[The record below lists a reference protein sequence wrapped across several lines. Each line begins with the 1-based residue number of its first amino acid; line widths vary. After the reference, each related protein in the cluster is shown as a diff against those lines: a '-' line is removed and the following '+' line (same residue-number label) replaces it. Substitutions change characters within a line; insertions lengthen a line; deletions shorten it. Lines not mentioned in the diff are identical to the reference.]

1 MSARDQFRAAIAAA
15 GLTAP
20 DTITPYR
27 GKIERFSSNGKKS
40 DDSGWYY
47 FHDDDRPYGE
57 FGDYRTGLRQEWKA
71 DRPATPPSAEERQR
85 WADQKRQREEAA
97 AREREQAA
105 NQAADLW
112 SRAQPC
118 NGHPYLQR
126 KQINGTGARELDGVI
141 LVPMRHGPGSLVG
154 LQRIYQD
161 GDKKFLHGTPSAGA
175 YAVIGKPTR
184 TGPIVICE
192 GYATSESVHLATG
205 MCVVVAFNAGNL
217 EAVARKIRQAMPEA
231 ALIIGADDDKG
242 TEERTGTNPG
252 IEAATKAALAVGGT
266 LVRPLWLGE
275 RGAGTDFNDLAVDEG
290 LDAVRMCF
298 EDPQPIDPPKPT
310 TDKPAS
316 VGAPPAPNNTGS
328 HGRGAPPRAMAVV
341 EPLPAVVPDLGGVP
355 RLDQVPAA
363 SSDDPFD
370 DEPPRDDGER
380 PLIFNSTPMKTA
392 ELFHD
397 TLPEGGRIL
406 FWRGEFYSW
415 DSCRYVVRDPVYIE
429 QRLYLFMAGCDTWK
443 IDPKTGDHEV
453 VAYNPKAA
461 NVRDVLHALRAVCF
475 TPAPEAGTWI
485 EPRAGDPPGSE
496 IIAFRNCFLH
506 WPTRRTMPPT
516 DRLLITTA
524 LEFDYESNAAA
535 PTEWLRFLDNLWP
548 NDPESIQALGEMFG
562 YMLTDD
568 TSQQKIFML
577 IGPPRC
583 GKGTILRVLES
594 LVGKSNRCSPSLS
607 SLGGPFGLQSLLGKR
622 LAMISDARLSGKAD
636 QHAIVENLLRISGE
650 DAVDV
655 NRKNLPS
662 LDGVLLRCRF
672 VMATNELPA
681 FTDAS
686 SALPNRFIP
695 FRFITSFLGTED
707 HGLTSRLLQELSGV
721 LLWALD
727 GLDRLRARGYFVT
740 PASAQEVSDEFMEQT
755 SPIKAFVRDVCTLG
769 EGNLCERDDLFKAW
783 KRWCEDQG
791 RDHAGTKVSFGRQ
804 LSAAFPGVR
813 RTQRRD
819 GGTRSNEYSGIR
831 LTHKWEH
838 DGEPY

>member
-1 MSARDQFRAAIAAA
+1 MDNAQAFRAAIAAA
-15 GLTAP
+15 GLTPP
-20 DTITPYR
+20 DEIKA
-27 GKIERFSSNGKKS
+27 GKLTRFSTNGKPK
-40 DDSGWYY
+40 DDAGWYI
-47 FHDDDRPYGE
+47 FHDDERAAGR
-57 FGDYRTGLRQEWKA
+57 FGCNRSGIDATWKA
-71 DRPATPPSAEERQR
+71 DTRREFTPEERKAWADRMRAIEAEREAERQR
-85 WADQKRQREEAA
+85 ATKRAADKAATMWAA
-97 AREREQAA
+97 ACDASDRHH
-105 NQAADLW
+105 D
-112 SRAQPC
+112 
-118 NGHPYLQR
+118 YLTR
-126 KQINGTGARELDGVI
+126 KQIPGIGARLLRDQL
-141 LVPMRHGPGSLVG
+141 LVPMRQGPGALCG
-154 LQRIYQD
+154 LQVIQPD
-161 GDKKFLHGTPSAGA
+161 GSRKFLTGTPAGGA
-175 YAVIGKPTR
+175 YTVIGKPTR

-192 GYATSESVHLATG
+192 GYATGVSIHLATG
-205 MCVVVAFNAGNL
+205 MCVVVAFSAGNIG
-217 EAVARKIRQAMPEA
+217 AVTTKIRKAMPEA
-231 ALIIGADDDKG
+231 AIIIGADDDAFTDG
-242 TEERTGTNPG
+242 NPG
-252 IEAATKAALAVGGT
+252 RSAAAATGLPVAL
-266 LVRPLWLGE
+266 PLWVGD
-275 RGAGTDFNDLAVDEG
+275 RGRGTDFNDLACDEG
-290 LDAVRMCF
+290 LDAVRACF